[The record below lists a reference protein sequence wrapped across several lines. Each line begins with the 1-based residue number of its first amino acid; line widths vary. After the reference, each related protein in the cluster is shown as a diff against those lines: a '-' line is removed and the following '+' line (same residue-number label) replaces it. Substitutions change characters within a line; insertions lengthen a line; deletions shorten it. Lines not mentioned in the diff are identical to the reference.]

1 MTAPPKFKFEQA
13 ARARVDEAA
22 RAASAG
28 KHAQAAGAGEPTDDG
43 SIILVRGS
51 TLKPEAIRWLWDGWL
66 ARGKLHI
73 LAGAPGQGKTTLALA
88 CAATVTC
95 GGRWPDGSRCEP
107 GNVLVWSGE
116 DDPQDTLLPR
126 LHAMGADVSRVFFIK
141 ARRDGDD
148 VLPFDPARD
157 LVALAGAAQRI
168 GEVKL
173 LVVDPVVSA
182 VTGDSH
188 KNAEVRRGLQ
198 AVVDLAAVLDA
209 AAIGITHF
217 AKQSA
222 GRDPSDRVV
231 GSVAFT
237 AVARVV
243 MVAAKAQDAIDG
255 ERRVLARA
263 KSNIGPDDGGFEY
276 ALDQIELDGYPG
288 VMASR
293 VTWGKAVMGSAR
305 DLLREAE
312 DTGDAEDD
320 DGPGDAADWLRDL
333 LGKGPV
339 ESREVKRS
347 ADEAGYAWR
356 TVQRSMK
363 RAGVQS
369 RRDGYPAKTVWFL
382 AASSRATDA
391 SRATVAPVA
400 PTFETGATGATD
412 GATDGFGS
420 ERDDFEVL

>member
-1 MTAPPKFKFEQA
+1 MNA
-13 ARARVDEAA
+13 AAEDMKR
-22 RAASAG
+22 
-28 KHAQAAGAGEPTDDG
+28 AQAAGAAEPTDDG
-43 SIILVRGS
+43 SIILVQGS
-51 TLKPEAIRWLWDGWL
+51 TLKPEPIRWLWDGWL

-157 LVALAGAAQRI
+157 LVELAAAAKRI
-168 GEVKL
+168 GHVKL
-173 LVVDPVVSA
+173 LVLDPVVSA

-217 AKQSA
+217 SKQSA

-243 MVAAKAQDAIDG
+243 MVAAKAQDAIDC

-293 VTWGKAVMGSAR
+293 VTWGKSVKGSAR

-312 DTGDAEDD
+312 DVGDAEDD
-320 DGPGDAADWLRDL
+320 DGPGDAAAWLRDL

-339 ESREVKRS
+339 ESREVKRYS
-347 ADEAGYAWR
+347 DEAGYAWR

-363 RAGVQS
+363 RAGAQS

-412 GATDGFGS
+412 GATYGFGS

>member
-1 MTAPPKFKFEQA
+1 MPDA
-13 ARARVDEAA
+13 AFVRVQRAADELRARVEPL
-22 RAASAG
+22 
-28 KHAQAAGAGEPTDDG
+28 GAKPGRLEDG
-43 SIILVRGS
+43 IILVQGS
-51 TLKPEAIRWLWDGWL
+51 TLKPGSIRWLWGGWL

-107 GNVLVWSGE
+107 GKVLVWSGE

-126 LHAMGADVSRVFFIK
+126 LHAMGADVRRVYFIK

-157 LVALAGAAQRI
+157 LVALADEAQRI
-168 GEVKL
+168 GDVKL
-173 LVVDPVVSA
+173 LIVDPVVSA

-312 DTGDAEDD
+312 DAGVAEDD
-320 DGPGDAADWLRDL
+320 DGPGDAAEWLRDL

-339 ESREVKRS
+339 GSREVKRA

-363 RAGVQS
+363 RAGVHS
-369 RRDGYPAKTVWFL
+369 RRDGYQGKAVWFL

-400 PTFETGATGATD
+400 PTFENGATGATD
-412 GATDGFGS
+412 EKAAAAAVP
-420 ERDDFEVL
+420 FEEF

>member
-1 MTAPPKFKFEQA
+1 MTAPPKFEQA
-13 ARARVDEAA
+13 ARARVDNAV

-28 KHAQAAGAGEPTDDG
+28 KRARAAESAEPADDG
-43 SIILVRGS
+43 SIILVQGS
-51 TLKPEAIRWLWDGWL
+51 TLKPEPIRWLWEGWL

-88 CAATVTC
+88 CAATVSC
-95 GGRWPDGSRCEP
+95 GGSWPDGSRCEP

-116 DDPQDTLLPR
+116 DDPTDTLLPR
-126 LHAMGADVSRVFFIK
+126 LHAMGADVRRVYFIK

-157 LVALAGAAQRI
+157 LVELAAAAKRI
-168 GEVKL
+168 GHVKL

-182 VTGDSH
+182 VSGDSH

-243 MVAAKAQDAIDG
+243 MVAAKAKDAIDG

-276 ALDQIELDGYPG
+276 ALDQIELYGYPG

-293 VTWGKAVMGSAR
+293 VTWGKAVEGSAR

-312 DTGDAEDD
+312 DPRDVEDC
-320 DGPGDAADWLRDL
+320 DGPGDASAWLREL
-333 LGKGPV
+333 LGNGPV
-339 ESREVKRS
+339 RSSEVKRI

-356 TVQRSMK
+356 TVQRAMK

-369 RRDGYPAKTVWFL
+369 RRDGYPAKTIWFV
-382 AASSRATDA
+382 AASGSATDA

-400 PTFETGATGATD
+400 PTLGSGATGATD
-412 GATDGFGS
+412 GFGS
-420 ERDDFEVL
+420 DRDDFEVL